1 MNSPDFKRTND
12 APKKKKRTIKY
23 FLIEPFKQIKLG
35 LYVIIISLGF
45 TCLAGLMIFQALQ
58 EQYQQVMEIFSVV
71 DPSKQWSLLL
81 NNVFL
86 SNVVKLSVLFGGY
99 LILLFGVIISKT
111 HKVYGP
117 LVGVERFLDYMVQ
130 GNYWARVRVR
140 KGDDLKNLA
149 VKLNLLAETLQNQ
162 YGAPDRRGQPQIII
176 DGDQAFI
183 EEEEFVEKNAS

>member
-1 MNSPDFKRTND
+1 MNPLDFKRTHD
-12 APKKKKRTIKY
+12 APKKKKRSFKY

-58 EQYQQVMEIFSVV
+58 EQYQQVMEIFTVV

-86 SNVVKLSVLFGGY
+86 SNIVKLGLLFGGY
-99 LILLFGVIISKT
+99 LVLLFGVIISKT

-130 GNYWARVRVR
+130 GNYWARVKVR

-149 VKLNLLAETLQNQ
+149 VKLNMLAENLQAQ
-162 YGAPDRRGQPQIII
+162 YGAPDRRGQPQVII

-183 EEEEFVEKNAS
+183 DDELQEEKNAS